1 MGCWAGQGT
10 DVGSLIMDSK
20 IMKKM
25 IEIFDGVLFM
35 DDLNTAI
42 DEGWRPLW
50 ETFKVTCVTDK
61 ALHTIILT
69 KLVEDGEDIGEC

>member
-1 MGCWAGQGT
+1 MIMG
-10 DVGSLIMDSK
+10 DK

-25 IEIFDGVLFM
+25 IEIFDDILFV
-35 DDLNTAI
+35 DELNTAI
-42 DEGWRPLW
+42 EDGWRPLW

-69 KLVEDGEDIGEC
+69 KFVEDEDEEDIGAC